1 MFQLC
6 HLPDKDFKFLL
17 FDNKD
22 FDLKEL
28 GLTFEGEII
37 EPNRIVSEYD
47 EYPILNLNELLLKT
61 LKPKERTVSHVLSEV
76 GIETIYQLTHEKLL
90 IDQKK
95 SNLPRSKRDMILQRY
110 QEIMKL
116 CSEAP
121 SV

>member
-95 SNLPRSKRDMILQRY
+95 SNLPRSKRNMILQRY

-116 CSEAP
+116 CSEAS

>member
-17 FDNKD
+17 FDEKD
-22 FDLKEL
+22 FDLKEI
-28 GLTFEGEII
+28 GLTFDGEVVESNKIL
-37 EPNRIVSEYD
+37 SEYD

-61 LKPKERTVSHVLSEV
+61 FRPKERTVSHVLSEF
-76 GIETIYQLTHEKLL
+76 GIESIYQLIHEKLL

-95 SNLPRSKRDMILQRY
+95 SNLPKSKRDMVLQRY

-116 CSEAP
+116 CSESP